1 MTEIE
6 NDKSVGAHMTVHP
19 YTIGSDQTLEQAKHL
34 MYSKGIRHLPVLH
47 GGRLSGILS
56 DRDLKLAF
64 AVDGAKAKECKVI
77 DACSTETYSVD
88 KTERLKIAAA
98 TMAERGIGCCLV
110 TEHGSIVG
118 IFTAIDACRMLSDL
132 L

>member
-1 MTEIE
+1 MH
-6 NDKSVGAHMTVHP
+6 NSNKDKSVGAHMTAHP
-19 YTIGSDQTLEQAKHL
+19 YTIGSDQTLEHAKHL
-34 MYSKGIRHLPVLH
+34 MYSKGIRHLPVLE

-64 AVDGAKAKECKVI
+64 AVDGARAKECKVI

-88 KTERLKIAAA
+88 KSENIKVAVAE
-98 TMAERGIGCCLV
+98 MARRSIGCCLV
-110 TEHGSIVG
+110 TDGGSIVG
-118 IFTAIDACRMLSDL
+118 IFTAIDACRLLSEL